1 MRRTLVLFATLLL
14 LWAMVA
20 VLNDALSGL
29 RVHVFAGGLFVAY
42 AALHQ
47 PRRAG
52 LAAVMLAGLV
62 CDANAPIAF
71 GTHLLL
77 FAAAHVTLH
86 HLRERLPREDNVAA
100 TVVVLFTNLTLFLV
114 FSFSQIHASP
124 APAAI
129 WPRLIA
135 DLLWSQVFL
144 ALVTPWFFA
153 LQAGSLALARVPRED
168 VA

>member
-14 LWAMVA
+14 LWALVA
-20 VLNDALSGL
+20 VLNDALSG
-29 RVHVFAGGLFVAY
+29 RRMHVFAGGLFVAY
-42 AALHQ
+42 AGLSQ

-62 CDANAPIAF
+62 CDAHAPIIF

-77 FAAAHVTLH
+77 FAAGHLILF
-86 HLRERLPREDNVAA
+86 HLRERLPRDDNVA
-100 TVVVLFTNLTLFLV
+100 TVVVVLFANLTLFLV
-114 FSFSQIHASP
+114 FSFTQIHASP

-129 WPRLIA
+129 WPRLLA

-144 ALVTPWFFA
+144 ALVTPWFLS
-153 LQAGSLALARVPRED
+153 LQAGAMALARVPRED
-168 VA
+168 TA